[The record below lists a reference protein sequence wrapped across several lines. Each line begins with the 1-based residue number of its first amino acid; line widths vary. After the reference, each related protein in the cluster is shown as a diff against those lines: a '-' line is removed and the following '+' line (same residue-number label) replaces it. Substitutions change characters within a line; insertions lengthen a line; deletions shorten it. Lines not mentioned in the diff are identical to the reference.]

1 MWRWRAATSALVMAL
16 AVAGCGNGNAAGES
30 AAAPSGQPAAWTY
43 SHLTKD
49 LSSSVVNVAAVSA
62 HDAWAVALTPV
73 VGDIEKQQVTLLRY
87 DGSSWRP
94 QTLPPGMEPAP
105 IAEYRLEASSPRD
118 VWLFRSGP
126 NTGTYAAHFDGT
138 RWRQTPVLG
147 GVSDVAVLGP
157 ADVWVVGEST
167 TAWHWDGFRWTSVP
181 LSARVVQ
188 LAGVAGDDVWA
199 SGLTTGEE
207 DGLAY
212 GAPVVLHWDGET
224 GKREQL
230 PAVEPPS
237 AHKSNSMGASPMALY
252 APDAD
257 DVWAISLLVGDDDN
271 GDAVYTAPFA
281 FHWNGTS
288 WSRTSPD
295 ACRRCG
301 IPAGDGVITADGM
314 EGDNAGS
321 SMLLSSVHHRATHG
335 RPRKIGSPPA
345 AAGRSGKVT
354 AADRKQKL
362 RLLEITAIP
371 GTDRVWGV
379 DSVKMEAHGDA
390 NFSRGAIVQYDPHPR
405 G

>member
-1 MWRWRAATSALVMAL
+1 MRRWRAATSALVMAL
-16 AVAGCGNGNAAGES
+16 AVAGCGGGSGAGEP
-30 AAAPSGQPAAWTY
+30 AAAPGAQPVAWTY

-73 VGDIEKQQVTLLRY
+73 AGNIDKQQVTLLRY

-94 QTLPPGMEPAP
+94 QTLPPGMAPAP

-118 VWLFRSGP
+118 VWLFRGGP

-138 RWRQTPVLG
+138 KWQQTPAPA
-147 GVSDVAVLGP
+147 GVGDVAVLGP
-157 ADVWVVGEST
+157 ADVWAVGEGT
-167 TAWHWDGFRWTSVP
+167 TASHWNGSRWTSVP
-181 LSARVVQ
+181 LPARVVQ
-188 LAGVAGDDVWA
+188 LAGVAEDDVWA

-207 DGLAY
+207 DGLSY
-212 GAPVVLHWDGET
+212 GAPVVLHWDGNT
-224 GKREQL
+224 WKREQL

-237 AHKSNSMGASPMALY
+237 AYKSNSMGASPMALY
-252 APDAD
+252 APATD
-257 DVWAISLLVGDDDN
+257 DVWAISRLVGDDDN
-271 GDAVYTAPFA
+271 GDAVYAAPFA
-281 FHWNGTS
+281 FHWNGTR
-288 WSRTSPD
+288 WSKTSPD

-321 SMLLSSVHHRATHG
+321 GMLLSSIHHRATHG
-335 RPRKIGSPPA
+335 KSRRIGPPPA

-354 AADRKQKL
+354 AVDRKQKL
-362 RLLEITAIP
+362 RLVEITSVP

-379 DSVKMEAHGDA
+379 GSLTVEAHGDA
-390 NFSRGAIVQYDPHPR
+390 NFSRGVIVQYDPHPR
-405 G
+405 D